1 MIEKHTPS
9 IDSTHLLK
17 GWQGDTINFEKNNIV
32 STHNFKN
39 KHKLIE
45 TFIREGYGE
54 DVYAF
59 LLQYINFEHQA
70 NLLIDTSSRLNI
82 IKEARSSFE
91 TIVNLKRVN
100 DIRYVNKF
108 FEAVNAKL
116 PVGGTF
122 IGCVETKNLRKKRI
136 LGKYP
141 IGINY
146 IAYSIDFVVKR
157 VLPKL
162 RWTRKLYFF
171 LTRGQNRVITRAET
185 LGRLISCGFE
195 IKEEKDIDGRLYV
208 VVEKVGEPKF
218 PEDPTYGALVRL
230 RRVGKDGKLFNV
242 YKLRTMHPFA
252 EYLQD
257 YVYKQNELQEGGKF
271 KDDFRVSTLGKI
283 FRKLWL
289 DELPM
294 LRNLLKGQMKLVGVR
309 PLSEQ
314 YFNLYSEELQQKRIK
329 YKPGLVPP
337 FYADMPKTMEE
348 IMASEMKYLEAY
360 EKSPFK
366 TDWKYFWKA
375 FNNIVFKKARSA

>member
-1 MIEKHTPS
+1 MEAIERTK
-9 IDSTHLLK
+9 THK
-17 GWQGDTINFEKNNIV
+17 EWQDEVAVDDGGDKVV
-32 STHNFKN
+32 SNENRRNTLEVANH
-39 KHKLIE
+39 
-45 TFIREGYGE
+45 IRNDYGE
-54 DVYAF
+54 AVYDF
-59 LLQYINFEHQA
+59 LLQYIDLSNA
-70 NLLIDTSSRLNI
+70 TNLLLDTTTRFNL
-82 IKEARSSFE
+82 IKETMDGFR
-91 TIVNLKRVN
+91 TIVNLKRIN

-108 FEAVNAKL
+108 FEAVNLKL
-116 PVGGTF
+116 SLGGTY
-122 IGCVETKNLRKKRI
+122 IGCVETKDLRKKRV

-146 IAYSIDFVVKR
+146 IVYSMDFVVKR

-162 RWTRKLYFF
+162 RLTRKLYFF

-195 IKEEKDIDGRLYV
+195 IKEEKSIDGRHYF
-208 VVEKVGEPKF
+208 VVEKVGKPKF

-230 RRVGKDGKLFNV
+230 KRVGKDGKLINV
-242 YKLRTMHPFA
+242 YKFRTMHPFA

-337 FYADMPKTMEE
+337 FYADMPKTMDE

-360 EKSPFK
+360 EKSPFL
-366 TDWKYFWKA
+366 TDWKYFWMA

>member
-1 MIEKHTPS
+1 MEGIEITKTHKELQAEVANNGEDDRVVSNENYSSTLEVAKH
-9 IDSTHLLK
+9 ICND
-17 GWQGDTINFEKNNIV
+17 
-32 STHNFKN
+32 
-39 KHKLIE
+39 
-45 TFIREGYGE
+45 YGE
-54 DVYAF
+54 AVYDF
-59 LLQYINFEHQA
+59 LLQYIDLSNA
-70 NLLIDTSSRLNI
+70 TNLLLDTTTRFNL
-82 IKEARSSFE
+82 IKETMDGFR
-91 TIVNLKRVN
+91 TIVNLKRIN

-108 FEAVNAKL
+108 FEAVNLKL
-116 PVGGTF
+116 SLGGTY
-122 IGCVETKNLRKKRI
+122 IGCVETKDLRKKRV

-141 IGINY
+141 IGLNY

-171 LTRGQNRVITRAET
+171 LTRGQNRVMTRAET

-337 FYADMPKTMEE
+337 FYADMPNTLEE
-348 IMASEMKYLEAY
+348 IMASEMRYLEAY

-366 TDWKYFWKA
+366 TDWKYFWMA

>member
-1 MIEKHTPS
+1 MEVIESAKTHKELQAEVANNGEDNRVVSNKNYSSTLEVAKH
-9 IDSTHLLK
+9 ICND
-17 GWQGDTINFEKNNIV
+17 
-32 STHNFKN
+32 
-39 KHKLIE
+39 
-45 TFIREGYGE
+45 YGE
-54 DVYAF
+54 AVYDF
-59 LLQYINFEHQA
+59 LLQYVDLGNA
-70 NLLIDTSSRLNI
+70 TNLLLDTTTRFNL
-82 IKEARSSFE
+82 IKETMDGFR
-91 TIVNLKRVN
+91 TIVNLKRIN

-108 FEAVNAKL
+108 FEAVNLKL
-116 PVGGTF
+116 SLGGTY
-122 IGCVETKNLRKKRI
+122 IGCVETKDLRKKRV

-171 LTRGQNRVITRAET
+171 LTRGQNRVMTRAET

-283 FRKLWL
+283 FRKLWI

-337 FYADMPKTMEE
+337 FYADMPKTMDE

-366 TDWKYFWKA
+366 TDFIYFWKA
-375 FNNIVFKKARSA
+375 FNNIVFKRERSG

>member
-1 MIEKHTPS
+1 MEA
-9 IDSTHLLK
+9 IDSTR
-17 GWQGDTINFEKNNIV
+17 
-32 STHNFKN
+32 THKRVQTEMAKDGGVDSIASNAN
-39 KHKLIE
+39 YSNTLEVADH
-45 TFIREGYGE
+45 IRNDYGE
-54 DVYAF
+54 AVYDF
-59 LLQYINFEHQA
+59 LLQHVDLSNA
-70 NLLIDTSSRLNI
+70 TNLLLDTTTRFNL
-82 IKEARSSFE
+82 IKEARDDFKA
-91 TIVNLKRVN
+91 IVNLKRIN

-157 VLPKL
+157 VMPKL
-162 RWTRKLYFF
+162 RCTRKLYFF
-171 LTRGQNRVITRAET
+171 LTRGQNRVMTRAET

-195 IKEEKDIDGRLYV
+195 IKEEKKISGRLYF
-208 VVEKVGEPKF
+208 VVEKVGDPKF

-283 FRKLWL
+283 FRKLWI

-337 FYADMPKTMEE
+337 FYADMPKTMDE

-366 TDWKYFWKA
+366 TDWKYFWMA
-375 FNNIVFKKARSA
+375 FNNIVFKKARSS

>member
-1 MIEKHTPS
+1 MEVIESAKTHKELQAEVANNGEDDRVVSNENYSSTLEVAKH
-9 IDSTHLLK
+9 ICND
-17 GWQGDTINFEKNNIV
+17 
-32 STHNFKN
+32 
-39 KHKLIE
+39 
-45 TFIREGYGE
+45 YGE
-54 DVYAF
+54 AVYDF
-59 LLQYINFEHQA
+59 LLQYIDLSNA
-70 NLLIDTSSRLNI
+70 TNLLLDTTTRFNL
-82 IKEARSSFE
+82 IKETRDDFRV
-91 TIVNLKRVN
+91 IVNLKRIN

-108 FEAVNAKL
+108 FEAVNLKL
-116 PVGGTF
+116 SLGGTY
-122 IGCVETKNLRKKRI
+122 IGCVETKDLRKKRV

-146 IAYSIDFVVKR
+146 IVYSMDFVVKR

-162 RWTRKLYFF
+162 RLTRKLYFF

-283 FRKLWL
+283 FRKLWI

-360 EKSPFK
+360 EKSPFV